1 MTKRTR
7 RTFSPEFKL
16 EAAQLVT
23 DQGYT
28 VVEAAKAMNV
38 SKSAMDK
45 WVRQLKQER
54 QGVTPKASPLTPE
67 QIEIRELKKR
77 IAELEEHNEINK
89 KGYCSVDVGL
99 TEQFSIIEKLK
110 QSYSVAKLCKVFGIH
125 RSSFKYWCKKP
136 KTQSEEDVRLRAL
149 VQEAHSV
156 SNGSAG
162 ARTIASIITN
172 SGIKFSRYRA
182 TKLMKKLGLVSRQLP
197 KHRYSKAA
205 QEHIEIPNHLDRQFA
220 VTAPNQVW
228 VGDVTYVWAGNRWS
242 YLAVVIDLFARK
254 PIGWAMSFSPDSQ
267 LTGKALKMAY
277 ESRGKP
283 SNVLF
288 HSDQGSHYTSRKYR
302 QALWRYQIKQSLSR
316 RGNCWDNSPM
326 ERFFRSLKTEWVPA
340 CGYSSLSEAWKSIV
354 GYIIR
359 YYSQIRPHQY
369 NGGLTPNESER
380 QYWETYNAVANFS

>member
-1 MTKRTR
+1 
-7 RTFSPEFKL
+7 
-16 EAAQLVT
+16 
-23 DQGYT
+23 
-28 VVEAAKAMNV
+28 
-38 SKSAMDK
+38 
-45 WVRQLKQER
+45 
-54 QGVTPKASPLTPE
+54 
-67 QIEIRELKKR
+67 
-77 IAELEEHNEINK
+77 
-89 KGYCSVDVGL
+89 GYCSVDVGL

-197 KHRYSKAA
+197 KHRYRKAA

-302 QALWRYQIKQSLSR
+302 QTLWRYQIKQSLSR

-326 ERFFRSLKTEWVPA
+326 ERFFRSLKT
-340 CGYSSLSEAWKSIV
+340 
-354 GYIIR
+354 
-359 YYSQIRPHQY
+359 
-369 NGGLTPNESER
+369 
-380 QYWETYNAVANFS
+380 